1 MTNKLRML
9 RWLYMG
15 RLTLAAGIFTGALGT
30 WTRAS
35 AGTTLIATLALL
47 LALAATIGGLWWTE
61 WRGRPAGARFL
72 YIQLV
77 LDLLLVTAVVH
88 ITTVGQA
95 PSDFSALYVLVIA
108 AAALLLPLPGGI
120 VIGVLACALYLT
132 DLVVLQPEPSL
143 SLTPMG
149 FQQVLLFAVLAV
161 VTAMLGDR
169 VRRTGTALGE
179 MESQLRQLR
188 TDTNEIM
195 ELIDTGLLT
204 VDSQGRMIQANRA
217 ARVLLGVEETEW
229 RNRPVL
235 EELDRRAPG
244 LGSVVARTIQS
255 QLPVRRHEIRI
266 AAPEGDRYL
275 GLRTTVLSRPD
286 DPWVTVVVQDVT
298 EFKQVEDL
306 VRRAERLQAVAEL
319 GASLAHEIKNP
330 LASIRSSVEQLTG
343 NRLSTEDR
351 DVLKRLVLTESDRLS
366 RLLSDFMEF
375 SRLELRRWR
384 VVDLR
389 DVVTQ
394 AIGLVAQHPDAD
406 GGARVDYDV
415 PPQPVL
421 VDGDEDLLHR
431 AVFNLLL
438 NAVQHSGGTGEVR
451 IAVGRAPETDL
462 PASVRLEGPARIMVA
477 DSGPGIREE
486 DIPHLFDPFFTT
498 REKGNGLGLAM
509 VHRAVEAHGGA
520 ILVDGNPGSGA
531 CFTVYLPSQTG
542 RRR

>member
-1 MTNKLRML
+1 MPQSLRML
-9 RWLYMG
+9 RWLYVG
-15 RLTLAAGIFTGALGT
+15 RLTLATGIFTGALGT
-30 WTRAS
+30 WTSAS
-35 AGTTLIATLALL
+35 AGTTLIATLGLLTALVVTL
-47 LALAATIGGLWWTE
+47 LGLWWTE
-61 WRGRPAGARFL
+61 WAGRPAGQGFIYA
-72 YIQLV
+72 QLSF
-77 LDLLLVTAVVH
+77 DLLLITGVIH
-88 ITTVGQA
+88 ITTVGTA
-95 PSDFSALYVLVIA
+95 PSDFAALYVVVIA
-108 AAALLLPLPGGI
+108 AAALLLPLPGGL
-120 VIGVLACALYLT
+120 VMGMAGCGLYLA
-132 DLVVLQPEPSL
+132 DIVWLQPDVT
-143 SLTPMG
+143 LTRG
-149 FQQVLLFAVLAV
+149 GLQQILLFAVLAV
-161 VTAMLGDR
+161 ITAALGER

-179 MESQLRQLR
+179 METQLRQLR

-204 VDSQGRMIQANRA
+204 VDSQGRLIQANRA
-217 ARVLLGVEETEW
+217 SRGLLGLEESAW

-244 LGSVVARTIQS
+244 LGSVVARTIQT
-255 QLPVRRHEIRI
+255 LKPVRRHEIRI
-266 AAPEGDRYL
+266 GNPAGDRFL

-286 DPWVTVVVQDVT
+286 DSWVTVVIQDVT

-330 LASIRSSVEQLTG
+330 LASIRSSVEQLAG
-343 NRLSTEDR
+343 NKLGTEDR
-351 DVLKRLVLTESDRLS
+351 GVLRNLVLTESDRLS

-389 DVVTQ
+389 DVVRQ

-406 GGARVDYDV
+406 GGPRVEYDA
-415 PPQPVL
+415 PEGPIL

-438 NAVQHSGGTGEVR
+438 NAVQHSGAVGRVH
-451 IAVGRAPETDL
+451 IAVGRSTNLDL
-462 PASVRLEGPARIMVA
+462 PASVRLEGPAKIVVH
-477 DSGPGIREE
+477 DSGPGIRDE

-498 REKGNGLGLAM
+498 RENGNGLGLAM

-520 ILVDGNPGSGA
+520 ILVDGNRGSGA
-531 CFTVYLPSQTG
+531 RFTVYLPAK
-542 RRR
+542 